1 MSACSAPRPPTRCCL
16 PARRRGRRLRGRR
29 PSSPKPA
36 TSACRIRRA
45 AAFEIGRL
53 LALSQPSVVRALL
66 AWRGEQFGA
75 ARAKEMV
82 SVLADA
88 PKLGA
93 ALGGALSGRGLA
105 ELLSRQLVLE
115 AAAHPDRVLAPSR
128 PLVDPGRPLPFA
140 REGGLD
146 KLIADGFGFSAA
158 QVKELRVGTGT
169 VAALQRTAV
178 PVASIDD
185 KSPLLEGVGAER
197 LRASLTTAIDRLTA
211 DSIGKVVQVP

>member
-1 MSACSAPRPPTRCCL
+1 
-16 PARRRGRRLRGRR
+16 
-29 PSSPKPA
+29 
-36 TSACRIRRA
+36 
-45 AAFEIGRL
+45 
-53 LALSQPSVVRALL
+53 
-66 AWRGEQFGA
+66 
-75 ARAKEMV
+75 
-82 SVLADA
+82 VLADA

-93 ALGGALSGRGLA
+93 VIGGALSGRGLA

-211 DSIGKVVQVP
+211 DSIGKVVQVPRGAGGAARAVREPDALDALIEHATKRAPTPTRPRTSAKKAATKKTAAKKRATRSKR